1 MMRLVQRALVL
12 PLGLLMALAT
22 PAFADGQHVISPA
35 TMAAAVSQRAAQR
48 DADRAAVRTALA
60 QPQVRDMA
68 GRLGVDLE
76 RANGAVGT
84 MSDSDL
90 ARAADAA
97 RQVNQSL
104 AGGAST
110 VVISTTTIIIALLVL
125 ILIIIAVK

>member
-1 MMRLVQRALVL
+1 MRLVQRALVL

-22 PAFADGQHVISPA
+22 PVFADGQHVVSPA
-35 TMAAAVSQRAAQR
+35 TMAAAVSQRAAQT
-48 DADRAAVRTALA
+48 DAERAEVRTALA
-60 QPQVRDMA
+60 QPRVREMA
-68 GRLGVDLE
+68 GRLGIDLE
-76 RANGAVGT
+76 RADAAVST
-84 MSDSDL
+84 MADSDL

-125 ILIIIAVK
+125 IVIIVAVK